1 MRWAARWITI
11 LPGARPEAKLF
22 RCQKAGGRIVFW
34 PIIRPFSA
42 HLTHMQTVTRLP
54 PGATV
59 LASSQHDPH
68 QIVRYG
74 VHAVSTQFHPEI
86 TPAIARSLI
95 AYRQAALRNEG
106 IDPDK
111 LSLEVEESPVASAI
125 LTRFVAGYLPPD
137 RETA

>member
-11 LPGARPEAKLF
+11 LPGARPEAKLES
-22 RCQKAGGRIVFW
+22 GRADRLLADH
-34 PIIRPFSA
+34 PAPFSA

-54 PGATV
+54 PGAKV

-74 VHAVSTQFHPEI
+74 AHAVSTQFHPEI

-106 IDPDK
+106 IDPDN

>member
-1 MRWAARWITI
+1 
-11 LPGARPEAKLF
+11 
-22 RCQKAGGRIVFW
+22 
-34 PIIRPFSA
+34 
-42 HLTHMQTVTRLP
+42 MQTVTRLP
-54 PGATV
+54 PGAKV

-74 VHAVSTQFHPEI
+74 AHAVSTQFHPEI

-95 AYRQAALRNEG
+95 AYRHAALRNEG
-106 IDPDK
+106 IDPDN